1 MSVWESDETLLSICI
16 LNFSFKSSKF
26 VKNTP
31 LRVVFSTLF
40 SVFHLVMKHCISC
53 LIYYLIVYRVVEKG
67 LATVTFYTVKSRN
80 RRSISAPLTKNKN
93 KTKTYK
99 LAY

>member
-1 MSVWESDETLLSICI
+1 
-16 LNFSFKSSKF
+16 
-26 VKNTP
+26 
-31 LRVVFSTLF
+31 
-40 SVFHLVMKHCISC
+40 MKD
-53 LIYYLIVYRVVEKG
+53 YLIVYRVVEKG